1 MKKKIPHIY
10 IHYIHIDSPGN
21 VSFQFFFFF
30 FLLFVF
36 VAQAHAFQAV
46 LNFSVARDGFEP
58 LFLLPLAPGCLYY
71 RLASSTIHLDVYE
84 PCFSCNTKGKLRS
97 RSKKNKCIS
106 VPPILYCHTLQQ
118 ANVF

>member
-36 VAQAHAFQAV
+36 VARVHAFQAV
-46 LNFSVARDGFEP
+46 LNFSVARDGFEL

-71 RLASSTIHLDVYE
+71 RLASFTIHLDVYE
-84 PCFSCNTKGKLRS
+84 PCFSGNTKGKLRS
-97 RSKKNKCIS
+97 RSKKK
-106 VPPILYCHTLQQ
+106 
-118 ANVF
+118 